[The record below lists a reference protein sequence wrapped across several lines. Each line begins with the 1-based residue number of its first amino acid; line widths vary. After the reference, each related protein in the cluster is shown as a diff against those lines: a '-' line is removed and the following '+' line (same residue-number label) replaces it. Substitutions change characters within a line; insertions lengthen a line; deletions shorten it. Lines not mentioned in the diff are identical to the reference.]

1 MGEQEMF
8 KTTIMGGFDKEDVL
22 EQVQKMKDDY
32 ASRLA
37 KMKKELEAKEAKIAE
52 LIKRL
57 ELKDAQQ
64 ARMEEEIHNKYQKY
78 IERYDSIGRLVFEA
92 QVKSEDMI
100 TEAEKKS
107 EEIISQAEEEAR
119 RRVDSVQSEIDDK
132 LAEGKKKYLAVQD
145 EMNGIVELINQAQ
158 KRFMASYKEVHQIIS
173 TMPTSLQDIEDERDV
188 DLLHPME
195 EMEIDKIEK
204 EGSKEIHLGDTQE
217 LEVMDALDSIAD
229 LDEYDAEDEINDQLV
244 NKIQSMLGDDL
255 EDELEE

>member
-22 EQVQKMKDDY
+22 EQVQKLKDDS

-37 KMKKELEAKEAKIAE
+37 KLKKEMEAKDAKIAE

-64 ARMEEEIHNKYQKY
+64 ARLEEEIHNKYQKY

-92 QVKSEDMI
+92 QVKAEDMVA
-100 TEAEKKS
+100 EAQRKS
-107 EEIISQAEEEAR
+107 EEIITQAEEEAK

-132 LAEGKKKYLAVQD
+132 LVEGKKKYLAVQD

-195 EMEIDKIEK
+195 EIEIHEIEK
-204 EGSKEIHLGDTQE
+204 EKEVHLGDTQE
-217 LEVMDALDSIAD
+217 LEVLDALDSIAD

-255 EDELEE
+255 DDELED